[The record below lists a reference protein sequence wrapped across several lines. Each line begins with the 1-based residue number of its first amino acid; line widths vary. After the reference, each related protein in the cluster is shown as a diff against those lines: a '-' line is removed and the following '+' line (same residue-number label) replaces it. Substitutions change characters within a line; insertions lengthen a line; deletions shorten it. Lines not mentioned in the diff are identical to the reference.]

1 MPGPRPSP
9 ATTLAWRYLRG
20 RGLRS
25 ALTTLAV
32 ALGVMLVFGLNGI
45 TPTLVEAFTRS
56 MMSGSACWIIGA
68 WPLITV
74 SCSVPPDFWP
84 TGKRIDSGA
93 VIAA

>member
-45 TPTLVEAFTRS
+45 SPALMEAFTKS
-56 MMSGSACWIIGA
+56 MMSAAGRIDVTVGSAFRQPMAHMAGEVA
-68 WPLITV
+68 
-74 SCSVPPDFWP
+74 
-84 TGKRIDSGA
+84 
-93 VIAA
+93 